1 LNFLD
6 IVADKD
12 SNEMNNVNVEHF
24 LDELPASGLKNSG
37 EPDQFLV
44 TSPLCEVKSSD
55 VNIRH
60 MVDSGIAV

>member
-1 LNFLD
+1 
-6 IVADKD
+6 
-12 SNEMNNVNVEHF
+12 MNNVNVEHF
-24 LDELPASGLKNSG
+24 LGELPASGLKNSG

-44 TSPLCEVKSSD
+44 TSPLSEAKSSD